1 MGGFSPV
8 GLRPWQKYATATRTR
23 CDREDSHVPS
33 AWLGFLGAGLGFVSG
48 SSGLIGELRIPE
60 QKIAWSRRNLSFTG
74 SEDWHVSILRAHV
87 NARSVVIRNATPRS
101 EVCRKQKRRRPIGK
115 AFRQVEFGRIET
127 EEDTKPSLGTCPF
140 LHEEPSREDCVCVC
154 PPKRIYFGCG
164 APSRGLALFPFFV
177 YGSMNIF
184 ISRLNSLNLR
194 SLFHIY
200 SLMFKPMVPAFSSRC
215 DNDFMIALGNSLEPP
230 ET

>member
-23 CDREDSHVPS
+23 CDRADSHVPS

-74 SEDWHVSILRAHV
+74 SEDWHVSISRAHV

-101 EVCRKQKRRRPIGK
+101 EVCRKQKRRRRIGK

-127 EEDTKPSLGTCPF
+127 EEDTKQASGPVLFFMRSPVERIAYAYAHPSVSTLGVELPHVAWRCSPF
-140 LHEEPSREDCVCVC
+140 LFTEV
-154 PPKRIYFGCG
+154 
-164 APSRGLALFPFFV
+164 
-177 YGSMNIF
+177 
-184 ISRLNSLNLR
+184 
-194 SLFHIY
+194 
-200 SLMFKPMVPAFSSRC
+200 
-215 DNDFMIALGNSLEPP
+215 
-230 ET
+230 